1 MSNDNVSSR
10 FSKASSTYEEHA
22 TLQREVARRLAAS
35 LKPWTLTLPSGPV
48 LELGAGTGL
57 FSRELAELLP
67 ERELVITDISDEMLD
82 QNRQLYEER
91 GQNSGKVAFRQ
102 MDAEAFQP
110 GDEKFSLITGNFV
123 AQWFRDPPLT
133 LDRIA
138 QALLPGG
145 LMLLSFPGHESF
157 PEWRKT
163 CVDLGLP
170 YTGNSLP
177 DTEEMVYKLS
187 FDGKQVDYYEDSYT
201 VRFSSALDFFRH
213 LKQIGSS
220 PLHEKRLNPRQFRM
234 LIDNWDRLTGKGH
247 IEVTWHLVF
256 LALKN
261 DS

>member
-1 MSNDNVSSR
+1 MSNSTVSHHFSR
-10 FSKASSTYEEHA
+10 ASSTYEEHA
-22 TLQREVARRLAAS
+22 NLQRGVARRLAAS
-35 LKPWTLTLPSGPV
+35 LEPWTLTLPHGPV
-48 LELGAGTGL
+48 LELGAGTG
-57 FSRELAELLP
+57 FYTRHLAELLP
-67 ERELVITDISDEMLD
+67 EKKLVITDISSEMLE
-82 QNRQLYEER
+82 QNRLQFKEAV
-91 GQNSGKVAFRQ
+91 QSFDNVDFRQ
-102 MDAEAFQP
+102 LDAEAYQP

-157 PEWRKT
+157 PEWRKI

-177 DTEEMVYKLS
+177 NTEEMVYKLS
-187 FDGKQVDYYEDSYT
+187 FDGKQVDYYEDSQT
-201 VRFSSALDFFRH
+201 VRFTRALDFFRH
-213 LKQIGSS
+213 LRQIGSS
-220 PLHEKRLNPRQFRM
+220 PLHEKRLNPRQFRL
-234 LIDNWDRLTGKGH
+234 LIDHWDRSTGSGP